1 MLIVSSGG
9 ENKYVIFRLEDE
21 SYGINIDD
29 VRSIEKIQDYTR
41 VPNTKEYVKGVMNL
55 RGEVIPIVDLR
66 KKLGLSEKEVNSS
79 SRVIVVSKN
88 DVKVGLLVDSSSE
101 VIEIDK
107 NDIDN
112 PPSTGNKDFKDYI
125 KGIGKVNKRL
135 IILIDLEKLLDL
147 SI

>member
-21 SYGINIDD
+21 SYGVNIDD

-79 SRVIVVSKN
+79 SRIIVVSKN
-88 DVKVGLLVDSSSE
+88 DVKVGLLVDFSSE

>member
-1 MLIVSSGG
+1 MSSGG

-79 SRVIVVSKN
+79 SRVIVVSKD

>member
-1 MLIVSSGG
+1 M
-9 ENKYVIFRLEDE
+9 
-21 SYGINIDD
+21 
-29 VRSIEKIQDYTR
+29 
-41 VPNTKEYVKGVMNL
+41 PNTKEYVKGVMNL

-79 SRVIVVSKN
+79 SRVIVVSKD

>member
-1 MLIVSSGG
+1 MSSGG

-21 SYGINIDD
+21 SYGVNIDD

-79 SRVIVVSKN
+79 SRIIVVSKN
-88 DVKVGLLVDSSSE
+88 DVKVGLLVDFSSE